1 MASERLVEEAG
12 EAIRAEMARYGYN
25 VHITVRGEEIARV
38 LAAAALAVFEAAQA
52 PTGDEREELIGLQL
66 ASYSKRMSDG
76 YTSSIIRSNEEAAEI
91 VLDAGFRLPVQGEPT
106 DAQEVEFPFTHEGV
120 TLEED
125 DGGVWVTVGASEFTT
140 GEHRPY
146 WIGPR
151 ALAALRAAGGVQGS
165 AKPSG
170 NSVEGERWRAAA
182 LAVQEEGEWEYGH
195 ECDESR
201 EAYPEE
207 RPAIND
213 WPVTP
218 DCQNAVVYR
227 RTKAVPAG
235 EWLPVEQEDNR

>member
-151 ALAALRAAGGVQGS
+151 ALAALRAAGVTAVQG
-165 AKPSG
+165 
-170 NSVEGERWRAAA
+170 EI
-182 LAVQEEGEWEYGH
+182 EWEYGCRSGSH
-195 ECDESR
+195 SGLMRSVLAWGDEQTWTDHLAEC
-201 EAYPEE
+201 
-207 RPAIND
+207 PA
-213 WPVTP
+213 PVP
-218 DCQNAVVYR
+218 VR
-227 RTKAVPAG
+227 RRVAG
-235 EWLPVEQEDNR
+235 EWLPVEQEDDR

>member
-1 MASERLVEEAG
+1 MAQKIE
-12 EAIRAEMARYGYN
+12 YPKN
-25 VHITVRGEEIARV
+25 
-38 LAAAALAVFEAAQA
+38 LAPKVDDLAPE
-52 PTGDEREELIGLQL
+52 P
-66 ASYSKRMSDG
+66 
-76 YTSSIIRSNEEAAEI
+76 
-91 VLDAGFRLPVQGEPT
+91 QGEPT
-106 DAQEVEFPFTHEGV
+106 DARWIDEIETKALAQVASNARMVEIGEGV
-120 TLEED
+120 
-125 DGGVWVTVGASEFTT
+125 VGLCVRHPRMFKDLRAWKDASENDHADTVL
-140 GEHRPY
+140 RL
-146 WIGPR
+146 I
-151 ALAALRAAGGVQGS
+151 AALRAAGGVQGS
-165 AKPSG
+165 AKLSG

-235 EWLPVEQEDNR
+235 EWLPVEQEGGA